1 MKPTVKTIVPLTSQD
16 LIKAETEKLILKT
29 KESLKEV
36 QRIALAEAWK
46 LLQLA
51 TASIIQVI
59 EAIGNDLTSP
69 EKKALAMT
77 LLGDFYDKVFIAID
91 IPVVPN
97 FIEPILHKYIKAFL
111 MILLSST
118 IDALVTTFRQ
128 TGVFISKGN
137 SQILS

>member
-16 LIKAETEKLILKT
+16 LIKEETEKLILKT

-46 LLQLA
+46 VLQLA

-77 LLGDFYDKVFIAID
+77 LLGDFYDKVFVAID

-97 FIEPILHKYIKAFL
+97 FIEPVLHKYIKAFL

-118 IDALVTTFRQ
+118 IDALVATFRE

>member
-1 MKPTVKTIVPLTSQD
+1 MKTIIPLTSRD

-29 KESLKEV
+29 KESLAAV

-46 LLQLA
+46 VLQLA

-59 EAIGNDLTSP
+59 EAMGNDLTSP
-69 EKKALAMT
+69 EKKALAMS
-77 LLGDFYDKVFIAID
+77 LLGDFYDKVFLVID

-97 FIEPILHKYIKAFL
+97 LIEPVLHKYIKAFL

-128 TGVFISKGN
+128 TGVFINKNDN
-137 SQILS
+137 SILS

>member
-69 EKKALAMT
+69 EKKALAMN
-77 LLGDFYDKVFIAID
+77 LLGDFYDKVFVTID

-118 IDALVTTFRQ
+118 IDALVATFRE

>member
-97 FIEPILHKYIKAFL
+97 FIEPVLHKYIKAFL

-118 IDALVTTFRQ
+118 IDALVATFRE

>member
-1 MKPTVKTIVPLTSQD
+1 MKPTVKTIVPLTSRD
-16 LIKAETEKLILKT
+16 LIKEETEKLILKT
-29 KESLKEV
+29 KESLEEV

-46 LLQLA
+46 VLQLA

-69 EKKALAMT
+69 EKKALAMS
-77 LLGDFYDKVFIAID
+77 LLGDFYDKVFVTID

-97 FIEPILHKYIKAFL
+97 FIEPVLHKYIKAFL
-111 MILLSST
+111 MILISST

-128 TGVFISKGN
+128 TGVFISKNNN
-137 SQILS
+137 SILS

>member
-1 MKPTVKTIVPLTSQD
+1 MKPTVKTIVPLTSRD

-29 KESLKEV
+29 KESLEEV

-46 LLQLA
+46 VLQLA
-51 TASIIQVI
+51 AASIIQVI
-59 EAIGNDLTSP
+59 ESIGNDLTSP
-69 EKKALAMT
+69 EKKALAMS
-77 LLGDFYDKVFIAID
+77 LLGDFYDKVFLVID

-97 FIEPILHKYIKAFL
+97 LIEPVLHKYIKAFL

-128 TGVFISKGN
+128 TGVFISKNNN
-137 SQILS
+137 SILS

>member
-1 MKPTVKTIVPLTSQD
+1 MKPTVKTIVPLTSRD
-16 LIKAETEKLILKT
+16 LIKEETEKLILKT
-29 KESLKEV
+29 KESLEEV

-46 LLQLA
+46 VLQLA

-69 EKKALAMT
+69 EKKALAMS
-77 LLGDFYDKVFIAID
+77 LLGDFYDKVFVTID

-97 FIEPILHKYIKAFL
+97 FIEPVLHKYIKAFL
-111 MILLSST
+111 MILISST

-128 TGVFISKGN
+128 TGVFINNNNN
-137 SQILS
+137 SILS

>member
-1 MKPTVKTIVPLTSQD
+1 MKPTVKTIVPLTSRD

-29 KESLKEV
+29 KESLEEV

-46 LLQLA
+46 VLQLA

-59 EAIGNDLTSP
+59 ESIGNDLTSP
-69 EKKALAMT
+69 EKKVLAMN
-77 LLGDFYDKVFIAID
+77 LLGDFYDKVFISID

-97 FIEPILHKYIKAFL
+97 FIEPVLHKYIKAFL

-128 TGVFISKGN
+128 TGVFINKNDN
-137 SQILS
+137 SILS

>member
-77 LLGDFYDKVFIAID
+77 LLGDFYDKVFVAID

-97 FIEPILHKYIKAFL
+97 FIEPVLHKYIKAFL

-118 IDALVTTFRQ
+118 IDALVATFRE